1 MAGGSTGIERLII
14 EQDAPQPARAIV
26 CLTGGNTSHGLP
38 TQEGWDHIYAAVQ
51 FLAVGLAPAI
61 IFSGGGTEVEPPPLL
76 RGATPTFVL

>member
-1 MAGGSTGIERLII
+1 
-14 EQDAPQPARAIV
+14 
-26 CLTGGNTSHGLP
+26 LP